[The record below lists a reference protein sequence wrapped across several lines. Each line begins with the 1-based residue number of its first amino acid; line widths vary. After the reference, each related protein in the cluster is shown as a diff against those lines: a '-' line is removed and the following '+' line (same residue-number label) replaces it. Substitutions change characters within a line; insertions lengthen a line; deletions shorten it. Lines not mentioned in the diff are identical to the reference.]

1 MGNNVN
7 EAIQKCNEATRSVGR
22 PGGRSAAD
30 GRASHTLTPRNGSS
44 VEKEAAEEEEE
55 EEEEQ
60 VNVMKAA
67 LSLPETRER
76 NERGRG
82 RDRHRVGH
90 SS

>member
-7 EAIQKCNEATRSVGR
+7 EAIQKCNEATRPPVAVGR
-22 PGGRSAAD
+22 SSAD

-44 VEKEAAEEEEE
+44 LEKEAAEEE

-67 LSLPETRER
+67 LSLSLSEK
-76 NERGRG
+76 
-82 RDRHRVGH
+82 
-90 SS
+90 

>member
-55 EEEEQ
+55 EEQ

>member
-7 EAIQKCNEATRSVGR
+7 EAIQKCNEATRPPVAVGR
-22 PGGRSAAD
+22 SSAD

-44 VEKEAAEEEEE
+44 LEKEAAEEEE

-67 LSLPETRER
+67 LSL
-76 NERGRG
+76 
-82 RDRHRVGH
+82 
-90 SS
+90 